1 MGERID
7 RFRVAV
13 KDYTVDTL
21 AVAAI
26 GFVSIGLTSAAVD
39 GIDGDGNDER
49 VFVLQSTYDDKR
61 TAQVD
66 ADNEQAT
73 FEDRFGAAC
82 IAAVDPYLYGQ
93 GLAYVDEE
101 DAKNDILNKPEQ
113 PCGNDPTQVRTAVHA
128 MRWAAGTEALVT
140 ADGYDF
146 DTKRQELEVLKNEQR
161 QDNDFKGGTLGA
173 LLGAVLG
180 AAYGAQNMF
189 SKRRAEKRQ
198 IDEYERLKNDP
209 AKHYRDS
216 NSYWNNPNYVVRV
229 TTRVFRGGYKGYTPS
244 TRRGYLSRNHQGW
257 FHKSVEREFKV

>member
-13 KDYTVDTL
+13 KDYTADAL
-21 AVAAI
+21 AVATI

-39 GIDGDGNDER
+39 GLHGNGNDER
-49 VFVLQSTYDDKR
+49 VSVLQSTYDAKR
-61 TAQVD
+61 AAQVD

-73 FEDRFGAAC
+73 FEDRFGTAC

-101 DAKNDILNKPEQ
+101 GAKNDLLNKPEQ
-113 PCGNDPTQVRTAVHA
+113 PCGNDPTHVRTAVHA
-128 MRWAAGTEALVT
+128 MRWAADTEASVT
-140 ADGYDF
+140 ANGYDF

-173 LLGAVLG
+173 LLGALLG

-198 IDEYERLKNDP
+198 IDEYERLKKDP

-229 TTRVFRGGYKGYTPS
+229 TTRVFRGEYKAYTPS
-244 TRRGYLSRNHQGW
+244 TRRGYLSRIDQGW
-257 FHKSVEREFKV
+257 HRRSVEREFKV